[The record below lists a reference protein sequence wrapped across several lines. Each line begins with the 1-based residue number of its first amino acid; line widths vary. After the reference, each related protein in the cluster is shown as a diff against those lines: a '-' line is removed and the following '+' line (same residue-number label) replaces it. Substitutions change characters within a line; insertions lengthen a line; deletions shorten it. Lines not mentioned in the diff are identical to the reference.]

1 MIQVE
6 KDLEEKERSEFLEY
20 YAVAFG
26 EATQIVASRAGS
38 RDTGIPIWKKFPFG
52 GQSFLTLI
60 YSKACRLVSILHTN
74 AGENHPSVD
83 SELLDI
89 MNYCAFWFA
98 YRRLSG
104 RDFKKEVH

>member
-1 MIQVE
+1 MIQAE
-6 KDLEEKERSEFLEY
+6 YDLETEEREKFMQFYS
-20 YAVAFG
+20 AAFN
-26 EATQIVASRAGS
+26 EASHIVLSRASS

-52 GQSFLTLI
+52 GLSFLTLI
-60 YSKACRLVSILHTN
+60 YSKACRLVSILG
-74 AGENHPSVD
+74 GEGEDHHSVD

-104 RDFKKEVH
+104 REFKKEVH